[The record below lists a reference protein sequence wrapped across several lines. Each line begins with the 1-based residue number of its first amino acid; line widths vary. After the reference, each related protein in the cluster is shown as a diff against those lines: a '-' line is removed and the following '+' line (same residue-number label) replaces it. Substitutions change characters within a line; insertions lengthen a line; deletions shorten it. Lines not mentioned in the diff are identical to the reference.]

1 MDVSLQRRSSRFAD
15 TPPSVG
21 DSDGDGESDVGY
33 TRLQGAL
40 KNLGHRVGRSTI
52 TRVLKAHGIRL
63 WFANNPGAA
72 GINTE
77 ARASLTE

>member
-1 MDVSLQRRSSRFAD
+1 
-15 TPPSVG
+15 
-21 DSDGDGESDVGY
+21 VGY